1 MMAFCIKCGQELPH
15 NAQFCAN
22 CGTPA
27 GEQGKNHSERTQ
39 EYAGKII
46 KCPSCGEVLQ
56 SMTAICPSC
65 GHEINSAKLSSALR
79 DFIDEIN
86 ECDKI
91 IANTPKK
98 ELPQKGWKAWKK
110 SFRILWVILN
120 IFTSCIPLAI
130 YLTLPLFRPLLR
142 SNTTPELSSTEQRKV
157 ALIENFT
164 FPNDRE
170 SVLEALLF
178 TKSKMA
184 FLASEKANEKNVF
197 WLRLWNTK
205 ATQLYQKANI
215 LLKNDS
221 IAETA
226 YSDTVASKR
235 MVDKKVR
242 IRAGIGAAIIIVFV
256 AFVMVNG
263 SLLSGITNLIPNNS
277 SSVAKSFE
285 WLETGLSTKIPSID
299 VKSGRVQTNSDTE
312 LWLSLDG
319 VTYNQFEKYVTSCK
333 EMGYSV
339 DAEKDTNTYKA
350 SNGEG
355 YLLEVSCWGDS
366 LSIELKA
373 PLVGDK
379 DFVWPT
385 HKFAALIPQLNNKT
399 GVIKTETEE
408 TLKIILYDVSATEIK
423 NYVTDCE
430 KAGFTIDTEKQDTSF
445 NGFNADGYELSVS
458 YNEMKAMSIMIKAPR
473 KLDKISWPTSGPA
486 DLIPKPSFKLGEI
499 SSDYDWT
506 FSIYI
511 QMSVDDFND
520 YVDKCIRKGF
530 EKDLRT
536 EHYFSANKG
545 EDIDLTIE
553 YVGFNTVYI
562 RVTDY
567 NEF

>member
-120 IFTSCIPLAI
+120 IITSCIPLAI

-184 FLASEKANEKNVF
+184 FLAAEKANEKNVF
-197 WLRLWNTK
+197 WLRLWNTN
-205 ATQLYQKANI
+205 ATNTIIIAAPIPARIRTFLSTI
-215 LLKNDS
+215 LLL
-221 IAETA
+221 A
-226 YSDTVASKR
+226 TV
-235 MVDKKVR
+235 
-242 IRAGIGAAIIIVFV
+242 
-256 AFVMVNG
+256 
-263 SLLSGITNLIPNNS
+263 SL
-277 SSVAKSFE
+277 
-285 WLETGLSTKIPSID
+285 
-299 VKSGRVQTNSDTE
+299 
-312 LWLSLDG
+312 
-319 VTYNQFEKYVTSCK
+319 
-333 EMGYSV
+333 
-339 DAEKDTNTYKA
+339 
-350 SNGEG
+350 
-355 YLLEVSCWGDS
+355 
-366 LSIELKA
+366 
-373 PLVGDK
+373 
-379 DFVWPT
+379 
-385 HKFAALIPQLNNKT
+385 
-399 GVIKTETEE
+399 
-408 TLKIILYDVSATEIK
+408 
-423 NYVTDCE
+423 
-430 KAGFTIDTEKQDTSF
+430 
-445 NGFNADGYELSVS
+445 
-458 YNEMKAMSIMIKAPR
+458 
-473 KLDKISWPTSGPA
+473 
-486 DLIPKPSFKLGEI
+486 
-499 SSDYDWT
+499 
-506 FSIYI
+506 
-511 QMSVDDFND
+511 
-520 YVDKCIRKGF
+520 
-530 EKDLRT
+530 
-536 EHYFSANKG
+536 
-545 EDIDLTIE
+545 
-553 YVGFNTVYI
+553 
-562 RVTDY
+562 
-567 NEF
+567 